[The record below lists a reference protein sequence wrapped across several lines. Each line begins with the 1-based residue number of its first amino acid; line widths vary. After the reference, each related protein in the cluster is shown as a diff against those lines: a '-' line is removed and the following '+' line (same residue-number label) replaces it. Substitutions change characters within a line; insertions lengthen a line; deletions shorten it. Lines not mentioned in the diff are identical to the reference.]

1 MKLILNAD
9 DFGLTEAV
17 NLGIV
22 ECFKAGVVKA
32 TTLMMNQPGTKHAIE
47 LYKQG
52 LIPEVGLHFTVTTGK
67 PLSDPSLVPS
77 LVDENGDFHSKTVL
91 FNKQD
96 VCPKEVAIELNA
108 QYQAAI
114 DAGVKINHID
124 SHHFGGVYAP
134 LKQAFT
140 KVVNDIGLPVRRID
154 NIIQGQEFLNVP
166 TPDAFDMG
174 FFDQGANLE
183 HLKALL
189 LSYQAKMPS
198 GYLELMCHPSLES
211 TDELKQLSGY
221 AEKRVEELNIL
232 TSQAL
237 HLWLVENDIECVGF
251 DALPN
256 LNQRI

>member
-32 TTLMMNQPGTKHAIE
+32 TTLMMNQPGTEHAIE

-67 PLSDPSLVPS
+67 PLSSPSLVPS
-77 LVDENGDFHSKTVL
+77 LVDENGDFHCKTVL
-91 FNKQD
+91 FNKHD
-96 VCPKEVAIELNA
+96 VCPNEVEIELRA
-108 QYQAAI
+108 QYQAAV

-140 KVVNDIGLPVRRID
+140 NVVNDIGLPVRRID
-154 NIIQGQEFLNVP
+154 NIILGQDQLTVP

-174 FFDQGANLE
+174 FFDQGANLA
-183 HLKALL
+183 HLKALV
-189 LSYQAKMPS
+189 LSYQATMPR
-198 GYLELMCHPSLES
+198 GCLELMCHPSLES
-211 TDELKQLSGY
+211 TDELRQLSGY
-221 AEKRVEELNIL
+221 YEKRVKEFNIL
-232 TSQAL
+232 TSPRL
-237 HLWLVENDIECVGF
+237 REWLIENGIECVGF
-251 DALPN
+251 NDLHN
-256 LNQRI
+256 